1 MNYDPLNRLT
11 TMVDGVGTTLYGYL
25 PSLKLR
31 QAGDA
36 IERGTALA
44 KAPAAAEAMARQ
56 AAPWPNDTVNYTY
69 ANRLRAS
76 LSVQAPNG
84 APWSQSYGYD
94 TARRL
99 TGVQHG
105 IEGSVLG
112 IWYFV

>member
-1 MNYDPLNRLT
+1 MSDFFQTNYTMNYDPLNRLT

-56 AAPWPNDTVNYTY
+56 AAPGPTT
-69 ANRLRAS
+69 L
-76 LSVQAPNG
+76 
-84 APWSQSYGYD
+84 
-94 TARRL
+94 
-99 TGVQHG
+99 
-105 IEGSVLG
+105 
-112 IWYFV
+112 